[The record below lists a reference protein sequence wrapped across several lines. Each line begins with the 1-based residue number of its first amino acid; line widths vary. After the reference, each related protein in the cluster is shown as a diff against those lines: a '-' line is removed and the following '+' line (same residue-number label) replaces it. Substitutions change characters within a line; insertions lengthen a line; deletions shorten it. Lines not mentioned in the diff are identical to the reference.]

1 MKYYKEIKNNEIVA
15 YYVYLNEVIQENL
28 IEISEDE
35 YNIAIESL
43 KAEEYEEIEFI
54 NI

>member
-15 YYVYLNEVIQENL
+15 YYAYLNEVIQENL

-35 YNIAIESL
+35 YNTAIESL
-43 KAEEYEEIEFI
+43 KVEEYEEIEE
-54 NI
+54 